1 MYGSSTTHY
10 NSIQTLT
17 IYIYIILAKTKT
29 NIMNNLTVVILS
41 YLLQRTIVHPIAL
54 IMTKVLVT

>member
-1 MYGSSTTHY
+1 MGLQLLIRTVFK
-10 NSIQTLT
+10 LLR
-17 IYIYIILAKTKT
+17 YIYIILAKTKT